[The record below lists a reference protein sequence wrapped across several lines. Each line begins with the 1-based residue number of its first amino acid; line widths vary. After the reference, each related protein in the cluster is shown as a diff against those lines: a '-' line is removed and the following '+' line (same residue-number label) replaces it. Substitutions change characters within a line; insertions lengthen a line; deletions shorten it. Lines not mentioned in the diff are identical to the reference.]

1 MAAITVRNLTKR
13 FEGGVVAVN
22 GIDFAISDG
31 ELITLLG
38 PSGCGKT
45 TTLRLIA
52 GLEVPDDGDILF
64 GDRTVASV
72 DRGVFLPPEQRD
84 AGMVFQSYAIWPHMT
99 VYENV
104 SYPLRIRGVARNQT
118 RERVRQALALLGL
131 TELEERP
138 ATKLSGGQQQRVAIA
153 RALVSQPRLLLLDEP
168 LANLDAK
175 LRYQMRVELRE
186 LQRRLGITTIY
197 VTHDQTEAMV
207 LSDRILVMKDGNV
220 QQVGPP
226 SQVYRRPTNHFVAD
240 FVGFTNFLPGS
251 VLEVEGDSAV
261 VRLGEDG
268 PVIRCRCHGGS
279 KGTQLSVAMRATA
292 LAPLPPK
299 DWGPND
305 LKGIVASTVYL
316 GDVLECFVDAG
327 PWRLT
332 CAIPS
337 EHESGNSYVPGQ
349 EICLRIDSD
358 KAVALLG

>member
-153 RALVSQPRLLLLDEP
+153 RALVNRPAIILADEP
-168 LANLDAK
+168 TGNLDSQTSVEIMGILQA
-175 LRYQMRVELRE
+175 LNGQQRMTIVLITHEPDIAGYAQRV
-186 LQRRLGITTIY
+186 I
-197 VTHDQTEAMV
+197 VF
-207 LSDRILVMKDGNV
+207 KDGLV
-220 QQVGPP
+220 AED
-226 SQVYRRPTNHFVAD
+226 RP
-240 FVGFTNFLPGS
+240 
-251 VLEVEGDSAV
+251 V
-261 VRLGEDG
+261 VNR
-268 PVIRCRCHGGS
+268 
-279 KGTQLSVAMRATA
+279 T
-292 LAPLPPK
+292 LAPE
-299 DWGPND
+299 
-305 LKGIVASTVYL
+305 VHV
-316 GDVLECFVDAG
+316 
-327 PWRLT
+327 
-332 CAIPS
+332 
-337 EHESGNSYVPGQ
+337 
-349 EICLRIDSD
+349 
-358 KAVALLG
+358 